1 MPDIDIMRF
10 ISRNPEIP
18 MTIARFARYL
28 PIAGVLVMSGAAHA
42 ETAQDIID
50 RWAADLVAAVDM
62 MPDRRESY
70 MKSRTAEIQKVL
82 ETVAC
87 AVEKD
92 ATDTANLVKKA
103 KDRKQIPIKYTYAA
117 SCDLKTK
124 KMKVKF
130 TLDSVDKD
138 LLIDKLYDANLDI
151 VKRAV
156 AAWGTA
162 AKKAV
167 DQTRDR
173 KKAKAD
179 VDAATAAA
187 KATFSGIYCRPMA
200 QIDIKSLLDQEV
212 KNRGL
217 DFVMEF
223 SRDCDAPKRAL
234 TIKFEVT
241 AIKLPS
247 EAATDKPVNVM
258 VENVEPSAADLTKMG
273 LVAKD
278 VVLSVE
284 ALDLATGAGAKPAT
298 ISLSAKE
305 KKPLSLKPAAE
316 GNIKVKL
323 DVSFRGKKCASLE
336 VDGPARKTIQVTLK
350 TVASCAVSN

>member
-1 MPDIDIMRF
+1 
-10 ISRNPEIP
+10 
-18 MTIARFARYL
+18 
-28 PIAGVLVMSGAAHA
+28 
-42 ETAQDIID
+42 
-50 RWAADLVAAVDM
+50 
-62 MPDRRESY
+62 

-92 ATDTANLVKKA
+92 ATDTADLVKKA
-103 KDRKQIPIKYTYAA
+103 KDHKQIPITYKYAA
-117 SCDLKTK
+117 TCDLKTK

-130 TLDSVDKD
+130 ALDSVDKD
-138 LLIDKLYDANLDI
+138 LLIDKLYVANLDI

-156 AAWGTA
+156 ATWGAA
-162 AKKAV
+162 AKNAV

-179 VDAATAAA
+179 VDTATAAA
-187 KATFSGIYCRPMA
+187 KATFSGIWCRPLA
-200 QIDIKSLLDQEV
+200 PPDIKSLVDQEV

-217 DFVMEF
+217 DFVVEF
-223 SRDCDAPKRAL
+223 SSDCNPQKRAL

-247 EAATDKPVNVM
+247 EAATDKPVKVM
-258 VENVEPSAADLTKMG
+258 VENLEPSPAELTKMG

-278 VVLSVE
+278 IVLSVE
-284 ALDLATGAGAKPAT
+284 ALDLAAGAGATPTT

-316 GNIKVKL
+316 GNINVKL

-336 VDGPARKTIQVTLK
+336 INGPARKTIQVTLK